1 MDTLGRYLAGLEFMN
16 LSRRRTI
23 VLSYLRILFLALFI
37 LSAFETTQLFASDC
51 FKLCNFG
58 FFAFTNGYLSSLCS
72 IRAPKVVK
80 TAEERGTV
88 GAFIGV
94 AKLLGIL
101 IGSTLAIPLKELIKL
116 TPSYQA
122 LA

>member
-1 MDTLGRYLAGLEFMN
+1 M
-16 LSRRRTI
+16 
-23 VLSYLRILFLALFI
+23 
-37 LSAFETTQLFASDC
+37 
-51 FKLCNFG
+51 
-58 FFAFTNGYLSSLCS
+58 
-72 IRAPKVVK
+72 K